1 MARYSDK
8 ASPLQ
13 VVVLATNLMRR
24 VIVFGGFDPSSTE
37 TPSIRGVVIPLVR
50 GVVTGV
56 VR

>member
-1 MARYSDK
+1 MARFSERTDV
-8 ASPLQ
+8 LQ
-13 VVVLATNLMRR
+13 IVIISEVLRR
-24 VIVFGGFDPSSTE
+24 PIVFGGFNPSDTE

>member
-1 MARYSDK
+1 MSRFSERTEVRQIIIIAE
-8 ASPLQ
+8 L
-13 VVVLATNLMRR
+13 LRR
-24 VIVFGGFDPSSTE
+24 PIVFGGFDPSETE

>member
-1 MARYSDK
+1 MSRFSDRVD
-8 ASPLQ
+8 ALQ
-13 VVVLATNLMRR
+13 IVIISQVLRR
-24 VIVFGGFDPSSTE
+24 PIVFGGFDPSATE